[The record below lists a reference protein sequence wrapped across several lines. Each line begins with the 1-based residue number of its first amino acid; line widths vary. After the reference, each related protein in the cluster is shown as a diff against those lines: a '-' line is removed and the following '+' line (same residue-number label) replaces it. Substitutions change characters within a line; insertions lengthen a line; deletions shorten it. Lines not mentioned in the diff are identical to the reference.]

1 MKRINSYLF
10 IFLLALVSACGGGSE
25 TQKEAIGG
33 KMYGGE
39 FRFMSVEKVNNL
51 FPLST
56 IDVYA
61 QRINSQIFEPLL
73 KIDME
78 TMNVVPAVAESYKVS
93 EDAKTF
99 TFQIRK
105 GVFFHEDDCLN
116 GGTREVTAQDVKF
129 TLEMACSGLPEN
141 QISYLLVNRIV
152 GAADFYS
159 KTKKALVKTGVSGI
173 KVINDY
179 SLEIKLT
186 EPFVGFDRILSHT
199 NLSVFPKEA
208 YEKYGKDISKHPV
221 GTGPFMLEKMDDQG
235 ITLKRNSGYWKK
247 DELGNQL
254 PFLDKVVMTYV
265 QDKKSE
271 LMAFRNKT
279 IDLVLEIPVEEIEN
293 VFGTLEE
300 AQEGKNVKHKV
311 ESESS
316 MNINYVAFAN
326 ESPEFSDMRVRK
338 AFNLAVNTTEI
349 VDKYLLG
356 EGWAVKNGF
365 VPRMDN
371 YPSEQV
377 KGNKTNIDQ
386 AKALLAQAGYPNGKN
401 FPVLDFYVNALEG
414 SSAHKMSV
422 AIAEQ
427 IKQGL
432 NIDLKIK
439 LCSLEERDQAI
450 TAGKAKI
457 WRSGW
462 VADYPDPENFLSL
475 FYGGNLTEASSAIN
489 AFRFKNAEFDVLYE
503 KASKE
508 INQEK
513 RNALLV
519 KCDQIV
525 IDQAAV
531 MPILTKDF
539 LIIVNARIR
548 DLKTNSMESL
558 DFSTIY
564 IKEPKK

>member
-1 MKRINSYLF
+1 MKLTYSFLSIL
-10 IFLLALVSACGGGSE
+10 LLAVLFACGGGSDS
-25 TQKEAIGG
+25 QKEAIGG

-78 TMNVVPAVAESYKVS
+78 SMNVVPAIAESYKVS

-105 GVFFHEDDCLN
+105 GVMFHEDECLD
-116 GGTREVTAQDVKF
+116 GGSREVTANDIKF

-152 GAADFYS
+152 GAADFNA
-159 KTKKALVKTGVSGI
+159 KTKKTLVKTGVSGI
-173 KVINDY
+173 RVINDY

-221 GTGPFMLEKMDDQG
+221 GTGPFMLEKMDEQG
-235 ITLKRNSGYWKK
+235 ITLKRNPNYWKK

-265 QDKKSE
+265 KDKKNE
-271 LMAFRNKT
+271 LMAFRNKE
-279 IDLVLEIPVEEIEN
+279 IDLVMEVPVEEIEN
-293 VFGTLEE
+293 VFGSLEE

-326 ESPEFSDMRVRK
+326 ESTEFSDVRVRK
-338 AFNLAVNTTEI
+338 AFNLAINTTEI

-356 EGWAVKNGF
+356 EGYAVKNGF

-371 YPSEQV
+371 YPNDLV
-377 KGNKTNIDQ
+377 KGHKTNIEQ
-386 AKALLAQAGYPNGKN
+386 ARALLSQAGYPNGKN
-401 FPVLDFYVNALEG
+401 FPVLDFYVNTLEG
-414 SSAHKMSV
+414 SSAHKMT
-422 AIAEQ
+422 IAVVEQ
-427 IKQGL
+427 VKEAL

-439 LCSLEERDQAI
+439 LCTLEERDHAI
-450 TAGKAKI
+450 ATGKAKI

-462 VADYPDPENFLSL
+462 VADYPDAENFLSL
-475 FYGGNLTEASSAIN
+475 FYGGNLTEESSAIN
-489 AFRFKNAEFDVLYE
+489 AFRFKNAEFDAFYE

-508 INQEK
+508 INQDK

-519 KCDQIV
+519 KCDQLV

-548 DLKTNSMESL
+548 DMKTNAMESL

>member
-1 MKRINSYLF
+1 MKRINAYLS
-10 IFLLALVSACGGGSE
+10 IFLLIIITACGGESE

-105 GVFFHEDDCLN
+105 GVFFHEDACLS

-141 QISYLLVNRIV
+141 QTSYLLVNRIV
-152 GAADFYS
+152 GAADFYD

-208 YEKYGKDISKHPV
+208 YEKYGKEISKHPV

-316 MNINYVAFAN
+316 MNINYVAFAD

-365 VPRMDN
+365 VPKMDN

-377 KGNKTNIDQ
+377 KGHKTNIDQ

-401 FPVLDFYVNALEG
+401 FPVLDFYVNAMEG

-422 AIAEQ
+422 AVAEQ

-450 TAGKAKI
+450 TNGKAKI

-548 DLKTNSMESL
+548 DMKTNAMESL

>member
-1 MKRINSYLF
+1 MKRINAYLS
-10 IFLLALVSACGGGSE
+10 IFLLIIITACGGESE

-78 TMNVVPAVAESYKVS
+78 TMNVVPAIAESYKIS

-105 GVFFHEDDCLN
+105 GVFFHEDACLS

-141 QISYLLVNRIV
+141 QTSYLLVNRIV
-152 GAADFYS
+152 GAADFYD
-159 KTKKALVKTGVSGI
+159 KTKKALVKTGISGI
-173 KVINDY
+173 KVVNDY

-247 DELGNQL
+247 DDLGNQL

-271 LMAFRNKT
+271 LIAFRNKT

-316 MNINYVAFAN
+316 MNINYVAFAD

-365 VPRMDN
+365 VPKMDN

-377 KGNKTNIDQ
+377 KGHKTNIDQ

-401 FPVLDFYVNALEG
+401 FPVLDFYVNAMEG

-422 AIAEQ
+422 AVAEQ

-450 TAGKAKI
+450 TTGKAKI

-548 DLKTNSMESL
+548 DMKTNAMESL

>member
-1 MKRINSYLF
+1 MKRINAYLT
-10 IFLLALVSACGGGSE
+10 IFLLIIITACGGESE

-78 TMNVVPAVAESYKVS
+78 TMNVVPAIAESYKIS

-105 GVFFHEDDCLN
+105 GVFFHEDACLS

-141 QISYLLVNRIV
+141 QTSYLLVNRIV
-152 GAADFYS
+152 GAADFYD

-316 MNINYVAFAN
+316 MNINYVAFAD

-365 VPRMDN
+365 VPKMDN

-377 KGNKTNIDQ
+377 KGHKTNIDQ

-401 FPVLDFYVNALEG
+401 FPVLDFYVNAMEG

-422 AIAEQ
+422 AVAEQ

-450 TAGKAKI
+450 TTGKAKI

-548 DLKTNSMESL
+548 DMKTNAMESL